1 MLHPHARSAHLKKVA
16 ECVVISTRIRELCMP
31 DVETH
36 SVLPAA
42 SFALRS
48 AVGRVARWFTR
59 SLQPPPPPPAAGDAQ
74 LTSTQV
80 QKLDRLVAERTAE
93 LEQARAEAEAANRA
107 KALFLANISHELRT
121 PMHAVLSYAQLG
133 RDANPGEQREYF
145 ERIAERG
152 QALLHMLSDL
162 LDLSRL
168 EAGSMSMEFA
178 PYDLESLARDAVS
191 TISKQREAQA
201 VRFEVYRMP
210 NCERC
215 RVLADAVLMGKVLS
229 NLLQNAA
236 RFSPQGGSVRVLL
249 SNVNI
254 ENEPGFGDA
263 GLTGI
268 EIAVVDQG
276 IGIPEAELELVF
288 DKFVQ
293 SSKTRTNAGGT
304 GLGLAI
310 CRAIVAVHGGRIWA
324 SNNRGPG
331 ATLHVVLPLAVGAG
345 RGTV

>member
-1 MLHPHARSAHLKKVA
+1 
-16 ECVVISTRIRELCMP
+16 MP
-31 DVETH
+31 DAETH

-42 SFALRS
+42 SFALRN
-48 AVGRVARWFTR
+48 AVGRVARWFGR
-59 SLQPPPPPPAAGDAQ
+59 SLHAPVPEPAGDAE
-74 LTSTQV
+74 LTSAQV
-80 QKLDRLVAERTAE
+80 QKLDRLVAERTEE
-93 LEQARAEAEAANRA
+93 LVQARAEAERANRA

-133 RDANPGEQREYF
+133 RDANSGDQREYF
-145 ERIAERG
+145 DRITERG

-178 PYDLESLARDAVS
+178 PYDVESLARDATS
-191 TISKQREAQA
+191 SIAEQPEGQA

-215 RVLADAVLMGKVLS
+215 RVLADAVLMGKVFS

-236 RFSPQGGSVRVLL
+236 RFSPEGGSVRVLL
-249 SNVNI
+249 SNVNV

-263 GLTGI
+263 GLTGV

-310 CRAIVAVHGGRIWA
+310 CRAIVDVHGGRIWA